1 MGKSSVVT
9 LSVQDVR
16 VHGDSPFR
24 PAMLLPAEREFFNNV
39 FRNPGSTIS
48 SVVCGKLRERAL
60 SADVILQTSISRP
73 VCEQQQHAGA
83 AAFLVL
89 EDRNLKTE
97 LCREQKLVQVQCLM

>member
-1 MGKSSVVT
+1 
-9 LSVQDVR
+9 
-16 VHGDSPFR
+16 
-24 PAMLLPAEREFFNNV
+24 MLLPAEREFFNNV
-39 FRNPGSTIS
+39 FINPGSTIS

-73 VCEQQQHAGA
+73 VCEQQHAGA

-97 LCREQKLVQVQCLM
+97 LGREQKLVQVQCLM